1 VSTLV
6 RRLILGTLVL
16 LTIVATSG
24 TARAQAGPPASSQ
37 SRRHW
42 EVGALLGGGPSVVT
56 ETYGGVPA
64 GGLLMAS
71 VYVTRPVVR
80 WKGFAAGYFAQLAP
94 LVIMTK
100 VPIAQG
106 SWFPSRERTD
116 SFYIVAEWDSGAVAG
131 VGLLPVGLRLSQQV
145 SGSLLAFAEASG
157 GGVAFARAVP
167 DPDARSL
174 NVLASGGIGIRIGK
188 GARRSYVLGYR
199 FTHLSNANTAESN
212 PGYNAHVFYLGVT
225 IH

>member
-1 VSTLV
+1 MV
-6 RRLILGTLVL
+6 RSAVILLA
-16 LTIVATSG
+16 LTGISG
-24 TARAQAGPPASSQ
+24 TAPAQSGSAPSSQ
-37 SRRHW
+37 PRWHW

-56 ETYGGVPA
+56 ERYGGVPA

-106 SWFPSRERTD
+106 RWFQGPVPSD
-116 SFYIVAEWDSGAVAG
+116 SSYIVTEFDSGAVAG
-131 VGLLPVGLRLSQQV
+131 VGILPVGLRLSQQL

-157 GGVAFARAVP
+157 GGVVFARAVP
-167 DPDARSL
+167 EPDARSL
-174 NVLASGGIGIRIGK
+174 NFLASGGIGVRIGK
-188 GARRSYVLGYR
+188 HARRSYVVGYR
-199 FTHLSNANTAESN
+199 FTHLSNAYTAHSN
-212 PGYNAHVFYLGVT
+212 PGYNAHVFYLGLT
-225 IH
+225 IR